1 MVMSLHMI
9 KTYLFQLV
17 LFIYGR
23 HASCG
28 TPVQATSANPPTLFL
43 ALEGVARST
52 EAAAKV
58 AAAGGAK
65 LTAAHL
71 ADQRFLRAG
80 GCSRA
85 GFLPLPPNLDWQR
98 GAPPRWGPHA
108 AMGWRC
114 PCLCLRATGPSNV
127 PAASFRKD
135 RKAAASCRGEEQAAQ
150 CIAQHSI
157 RRPAAAARRWPRLR
171 SVAGLGVLIAHHVG
185 GCSAATSAGLVCLVR
200 SDAGR
205 RASRIL

>member
-85 GFLPLPPNLDWQR
+85 GFLPPTESGLAAWRPTPLGAARGDGLALPLPVSACDRPIQ
-98 GAPPRWGPHA
+98 
-108 AMGWRC
+108 C
-114 PCLCLRATGPSNV
+114 PCCKLQKGQ
-127 PAASFRKD
+127 
-135 RKAAASCRGEEQAAQ
+135 E
-150 CIAQHSI
+150 
-157 RRPAAAARRWPRLR
+157 
-171 SVAGLGVLIAHHVG
+171 
-185 GCSAATSAGLVCLVR
+185 GCCKL
-200 SDAGR
+200 
-205 RASRIL
+205 